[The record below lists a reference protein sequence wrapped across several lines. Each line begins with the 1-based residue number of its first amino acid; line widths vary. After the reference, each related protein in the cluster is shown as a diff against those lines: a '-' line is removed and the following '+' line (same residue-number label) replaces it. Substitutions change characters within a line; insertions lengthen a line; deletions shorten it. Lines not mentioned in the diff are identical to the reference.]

1 MAIYDVSNEI
11 LSDLAFSKEELLELE
26 KARSIQITFDEDC
39 PETTPEK
46 AMRFKRVNP
55 SRQTSG
61 A

>member
-1 MAIYDVSNEI
+1 MARYNVSNEI